1 MKKDYNIIAEL
12 FLIIG
17 GFILAETIIRWFLSL
32 SEGVLPSWI
41 LPSLSILLIIT
52 ALDIK
57 KYGIFNSKAWVMSA
71 IFLSLSIILI
81 VLMKTNNISQILFLQ
96 IILGLSILAIVI
108 HLIIFFTSKRKQNG
122 HR

>member
-1 MKKDYNIIAEL
+1 MKEDYNIIAEL

-57 KYGIFNSKAWVMSA
+57 KYGVSDSRTGLMSA
-71 IFLSLSIILI
+71 VFLGISIILI
-81 VLMKTNNISQILFLQ
+81 VLMKTGNISSIFFLQ
-96 IILGLSILAIVI
+96 GIFVLSILAII
-108 HLIIFFTSKRKQNG
+108 IQIIIFFTSKRK
-122 HR
+122 